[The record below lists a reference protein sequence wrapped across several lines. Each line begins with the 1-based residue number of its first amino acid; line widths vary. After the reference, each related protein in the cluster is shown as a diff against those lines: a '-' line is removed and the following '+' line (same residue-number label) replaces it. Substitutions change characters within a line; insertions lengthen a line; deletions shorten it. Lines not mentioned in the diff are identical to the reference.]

1 MKLSS
6 SLHVCTC
13 GMHMYTVK
21 TNPFL
26 ITYFTF
32 TSLPFY
38 TLDLLNADNG
48 LLIIPDIRKIL
59 AELKQRLV
67 KAVLS
72 RPWKLA
78 PIYIL
83 CPFPL
88 HFLHIDG
95 IHVKT
100 TKKRNCCCSDVL
112 LTLSAPA
119 LASFLNSL

>member
-1 MKLSS
+1 
-6 SLHVCTC
+6 
-13 GMHMYTVK
+13 MHMHKVK

-67 KAVLS
+67 KAILS

-78 PIYIL
+78 PTYIL
-83 CPFPL
+83 CPFPSISSIL
-88 HFLHIDG
+88 MG
-95 IHVKT
+95 YM
-100 TKKRNCCCSDVL
+100 
-112 LTLSAPA
+112 
-119 LASFLNSL
+119 